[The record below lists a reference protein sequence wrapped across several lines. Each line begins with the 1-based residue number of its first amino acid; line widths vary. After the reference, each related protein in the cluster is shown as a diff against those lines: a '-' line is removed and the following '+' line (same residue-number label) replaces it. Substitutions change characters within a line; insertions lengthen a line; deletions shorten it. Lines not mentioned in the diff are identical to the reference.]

1 MRRIRRDRKGQALV
15 EFVLVFP
22 IAVLLIFAIIVFGL
36 WIFYQ
41 QQLTNVARE
50 GARFA
55 ANHSST
61 ALCPTSGWRDPQAPP
76 TTYRRFPLSC
86 DGPNNPADSFPWP
99 SMTKQARSYAW
110 GLNPSVVWVN
120 ACWSGYAPSGT
131 IINSPQDYSEAS
143 GFPRSDQPPIDNLG
157 NPNVFAPCTINRI
170 DPVNNSGALG
180 CGSRMTSAADD
191 PSSDIPGNQVTVY
204 ACFQWTPPLSGFL
217 MIPSTIT
224 MRAVITEI
232 IQRQQ

>member
-1 MRRIRRDRKGQALV
+1 MRRIRRDREGQALV

-55 ANHSST
+55 AIHSSG
-61 ALCPTSGWRDPQAPP
+61 AICPTSGWRDPQAPP

-86 DGPNNPADSFPWP
+86 DGPNNPADSYPWP
-99 SMTKQARSYAW
+99 AMTKQARSYAW

-131 IINSPQDYSEAS
+131 VINSPQDYSDAS
-143 GFPRSDQPPIDNLG
+143 GFPRSDQPPIDNVG
-157 NPNVFAPCTINRI
+157 NPNVFASCTINRI
-170 DPVNNSGALG
+170 DPVNNSRALG
-180 CGSRMTSAADD
+180 CGSRMTTAADD

-204 ACFQWTPPLSGFL
+204 ACFQWTPPLAGFL